1 MSFDLITA
9 LGSVAGAGAQ
19 IGTGIAAGK
28 EFDRSASLSR
38 SRGQQASADQIRAGK
53 RLAGKQ
59 RARFAKA
66 GVEQSGSVLD
76 VLAQTAADAQLNADR
91 ARAGFEQDA
100 QDLESRGGTARTAG
114 ILGAGK
120 TLLGAGPSF
129 KSLFDDFNS
138 RGSGGNFSPSA
149 VSFNPSDVAAAGRIA

>member
-9 LGSVAGAGAQ
+9 LGSLAGAGAQ
-19 IGTGIAAGK
+19 IGTGISAGK
-28 EFDRSASLSR
+28 AFDRSASLSR
-38 SRGQQASADQIRAGK
+38 QRGQQASADQIRAGK

-59 RARFAKA
+59 RALFAKA

-129 KSLFDDFNS
+129 VELQRKFQQNS
-138 RGSGGNFSPSA
+138 ALRSIQSNAPA
-149 VSFNPSDVAAAGRIA
+149 VANRSFRIE